1 MILLLMS
8 LSTFGQNIKD
18 SFIKN
23 QKIETKITLDENLE
37 LLVLNEGYKVFL
49 STNSLL
55 AIDYYDSMFNDK
67 ELKGKIKKI
76 GSYDILYYSTF
87 DQELLKGKV
96 KAIGNYKITYYDAF
110 SAKILQGKVK
120 TIGEIKFEYYDDFSP
135 KDLQGKLKKI
145 SGGNDPQINNIFDL
159 NF

>member
-1 MILLLMS
+1 M
-8 LSTFGQNIKD
+8 
-18 SFIKN
+18 
-23 QKIETKITLDENLE
+23 
-37 LLVLNEGYKVFL
+37 
-49 STNSLL
+49 
-55 AIDYYDSMFNDK
+55 
-67 ELKGKIKKI
+67 
-76 GSYDILYYSTF
+76 
-87 DQELLKGKV
+87 

-120 TIGEIKFEYYDDFSP
+120 TIGEIKFEYYDDFSS